1 MDHKTSYAFHI
12 AQAIRHKK
20 AMKADILPDAD
31 GDIPDTESEEL
42 PDIEADTPDPKA
54 ARKERLKAILAR

>member
-20 AMKADILPDAD
+20 AMAQEPA
-31 GDIPDTESEEL
+31 EAEL
-42 PDIEADTPDPKA
+42 PQLDGEEFDPEEDDGSVPIDPKE
-54 ARKERLKAILAR
+54 ARKDRLKAILSR